1 MNTDPPNRPA
11 RDVERVLVGEGARG
25 LIEAAPDAVIVT
37 DRAGRIL
44 FANGQTER
52 LFGYSR
58 GELLDQPIEML
69 VPERSRAQHPG
80 HRERFMEDPHLRPM
94 GHGLDLF
101 GRRKDGTEFPVEISL
116 SPIKSDVGTI
126 VMSAVRD
133 ITDRKRLE
141 ENIRRQNQALEEQNE
156 KIQQASRMKS
166 EFLANMSHELRTPLN
181 SIIGFSELMFDGRVG
196 PMAPQHREFVGDILT
211 SARHLLN
218 LINDVL
224 DLAKVEAGK
233 MEFFPTLV
241 PLAELMTEVVDLAAP
256 NAVARGIDV
265 RIDVDARVAVVWTDD
280 SRLKQVLAN
289 FLSNA
294 IKFSHDGGRVTLR
307 ATAEGADAFRV
318 EVTDTGIGIRREDV
332 DRLFTKFEQLDAGPG
347 KRFQGTGLGLSL
359 TRVLVEAQQGRVGL
373 TSELGK
379 GSTFFAVLP
388 NRAPAAS

>member
-1 MNTDPPNRPA
+1 MNPDPPNGPA

-58 GELLDQPIEML
+58 AELLDQPIEVL
-69 VPERSRAQHPG
+69 VPERSRGQHPG
-80 HRERFMEDPHLRPM
+80 HRERFMDDPHLRPM

-101 GRRKDGTEFPVEISL
+101 GRRRDGTQFPVEISL
-116 SPIKSDVGTI
+116 SPIATDAGTI

-141 ENIRRQNQALEEQNE
+141 ENIRRQNQALEEQYE

-181 SIIGFSELMFDGRVG
+181 SIIGFAELMFDGRVG
-196 PMAPQHREFVGDILT
+196 AMAPQHHEFVGDILT

-233 MEFFPTLV
+233 MEFFPSFV
-241 PLAELMTEVVDLAAP
+241 PLPELMTEVVDLAAP
-256 NAVARGIDV
+256 IAVAKGIDV
-265 RIDVDARVAVVWTDD
+265 RTDVEPEVAVVWTDD

-289 FLSNA
+289 YLSNA
-294 IKFSHDGGRVTLR
+294 IKFSHEGGSVTLR
-307 ATAEGADAFRV
+307 ARAEGPDAFRV
-318 EVTDTGIGIRREDV
+318 EVSDNGIGIRPEDV

-359 TRVLVEAQQGRVGL
+359 TRVLVEAQHGRVGL

-388 NRAPAAS
+388 NRPPATS